1 VNDDNRIGWLIGGML
16 VLLFATIAWS
26 AWPRHHVAVTT
37 PVIAAP
43 VAVDGVTPVVV
54 QQPTPVIVQHHDDSG
69 FLNGLWMGHML
80 GGGSNTHTREVHH
93 YNTPTT
99 TVVHAP
105 AAPARVYVAPAPV
118 RQAPPVIT
126 TGYRSTGSTRS
137 VTVSPAPSRSY
148 SSPVRS
154 TSVSTGFRSSGT
166 TRSVSVSRGR

>member
-1 VNDDNRIGWLIGGML
+1 
-16 VLLFATIAWS
+16 
-26 AWPRHHVAVTT
+26 
-37 PVIAAP
+37 
-43 VAVDGVTPVVV
+43 V